1 MLASEACCDFASEIG
16 LQQSYFE
23 GDSETGT
30 QALQMSDMFS
40 SSFGHLV
47 RDTLIH
53 VSSLRSFSF
62 SHATRQGNV
71 VTHALTQRA

>member
-1 MLASEACCDFASEIG
+1 MG
-16 LQQSYFE
+16 
-23 GDSETGT
+23 
-30 QALQMSDMFS
+30 DMFS

-71 VTHALTQRA
+71 VTHALTQRAWLSFSLLNWMEFVPLDANVFVFTDFPTS